1 MRLRI
6 LDLLNK
12 PLVLFFL
19 FLYAACGFSQQR
31 FTLSGYIK
39 DASDGEALI
48 GATVYAKEIKKG
60 TTTNTYGFYSL
71 TVEKGNYTITINYM
85 GYESYSKTI
94 DFTKNQT
101 LDIEMKPITIQMQD
115 AVISAQ
121 RGNENVSATHMGT
134 TAVPVEAIKKMPAFF
149 GEADLIKTIQLL
161 PGIQSAGEGS
171 TGYHVRGGGLDQN
184 LVLLDNA
191 VIYNLGHLFGFF
203 SVFNADAIRSV
214 EMIKGGMPANFGGRL
229 ASVLNVT
236 MKEGNMKRYEVDG
249 GVGIVFARINV
260 QGPIVKN
267 KASFLVTARRTY
279 IDALIQPFLD
289 SSNPMKGLKFYFYDL
304 NGKVN
309 WKVNDKHR
317 IFLSGYYGT
326 DVYGFNGE
334 DINLNTRFYWGN
346 VAGSFRWNYNI
357 NSKLFLNTSAMISDF
372 AFNTEITSDAY
383 RLGMKSGIRDYTFHS
398 ELTYL
403 PVAGNILKTGVNYTF
418 HHLTPSNY
426 EAEMGSELNIPLPM
440 VLNAHEAAIFIN
452 DEMDLSDEIRLNV
465 GLRASYFQHTGPYI
479 QYFPDNFGRIIDS
492 VTHKLGGNIK
502 NYQGLEPRISLRFA
516 IDKDLSIKASYTYNF
531 QYLHQVALSSISLP
545 TDEWILSS
553 TDIKPQQGNQYSIG
567 FYKNMNKN
575 MYELSVE
582 AYYKDMK
589 NLTEYRE
596 GYSPFTAALQTLDRQ
611 YTQGIGYSYGLEF
624 LINKTLGKLTGW
636 LGYSL
641 SWSMRQFPELNGGQP
656 FYAKNDRR
664 HDVSVTLSYDIL
676 PNLNTSVVWVYATG
690 NTMTV
695 PIGFYFVGYNIVTQ
709 YSSKNAYRVPPY
721 HRLDLSL
728 NWTIHRSERFEHGL
742 NFSVYNVYNRRN
754 PFLIS
759 IGSSLNADKMQI
771 QNTAYQMSLFPILP
785 SISWN
790 FKFR

>member
-1 MRLRI
+1 MHRLFFSLI
-6 LDLLNK
+6 
-12 PLVLFFL
+12 FL
-19 FLYAACGFSQQR
+19 FLFAVSGLSQQK

-48 GATVYAKEIKKG
+48 GATVYAREIKKG
-60 TTTNTYGFYSL
+60 TVTNTYGFYSL
-71 TVEKGNYTITINYM
+71 TVEKGTYTVEINYV
-85 GYESYSKTI
+85 GYEPYSKTI
-94 DFTKNQT
+94 EFTKNQT
-101 LDIEMKPITIQMQD
+101 LDIELKSIVYQMQG
-115 AVISAQ
+115 AVISAS
-121 RGNENVSATHMGT
+121 RSDENVSATNMGT
-134 TAVPVEAIKKMPAFF
+134 TVVPVESIKKMPAFF
-149 GEADLIKTIQLL
+149 GEVDLIKTIQLL

-171 TGYHVRGGGLDQN
+171 TGYYVRGGGLDQN

-191 VIYNLGHLFGFF
+191 IIYNLGHLFGFF

-214 EMIKGGMPANFGGRL
+214 EMIKGGMPANYGGRL

-249 GVGIVFARINV
+249 GIGIVFARINV
-260 QGPIVKN
+260 QGPIVKD
-267 KASFLVTARRTY
+267 KASFLFTARRTY
-279 IDALIQPFLD
+279 IDALVQPFLD
-289 SSNPMKGLKFYFYDL
+289 SSNPMKGVKFYFYDL

-309 WKVNDKHR
+309 WKINDKHR

-326 DVYGFNGE
+326 DIYGFKGE
-334 DINLNTRFYWGN
+334 DVAMNARFYWGN
-346 VAGSFRWNYNI
+346 TAGSFRWNYTM

-372 AFNTEITSDAY
+372 TFNTEMATDAY
-383 RLGMKSGIRDYTFHS
+383 KLGMKSGIRDYTFNS

-403 PVAGNILKTGVNYTF
+403 PVAGNILKTGINYTF

-426 EAEMGSELNIPLPM
+426 EAEMGSELNIPTPLI
-440 VLNAHEAAIFIN
+440 LNAHELAVFVN
-452 DEMDLSDEIRLNV
+452 DEIDLSDEIRLNI
-465 GLRASYFQHTGPYI
+465 GLRASYFQHTGPYTAYI
-479 QYFPDNFGRIIDS
+479 PDNVGRIADSIDY
-492 VTHKLGGNIK
+492 KLGDKIK
-502 NYQGLEPRISLRFA
+502 AYQGLEPRIALRFA
-516 IDKDLSIKASYTYNF
+516 IDKDLSIKMSYTYNY

-553 TDIKPQQGNQYSIG
+553 SDIKPQQGSQFSIG
-567 FYKNMNKN
+567 FYKNMKKN

-582 AYYKDMK
+582 TYYKDMK

-596 GYSPFTAALQTLDRQ
+596 GYSPFTIAMQTLDRQ
-611 YTQGIGYSYGLEF
+611 FTQGEGYAYGLEF
-624 LINKTLGKLTGW
+624 LLNKTMGNLTGW
-636 LGYSL
+636 IGYSL
-641 SWSMRQFPELNGGQP
+641 SWSKRQFAELNGGKE

-664 HDVSVTLSYDIL
+664 HDVSISLSYDIL
-676 PNLNTSVVWVYATG
+676 PNLTTSIVWVYATG

-695 PIGFYFVGYNIVTQ
+695 PIGFYFIDYSLVTE

-721 HRLDLSL
+721 HRMDISV
-728 NWTIHRSERFEHGL
+728 NWIIRKTERFEHGL

-754 PFLIS
+754 PFFIS
-759 IGSSLNADKMQI
+759 IGSSMNTDKMEI

>member
-1 MRLRI
+1 MYRLYI
-6 LDLLNK
+6 S
-12 PLVLFFL
+12 LVFVFV
-19 FLYAACGFSQQR
+19 FADYGFSQQK

-39 DASDGEALI
+39 DASNGEALM

-71 TVEKGNYTITINYM
+71 TVEKGTYTVEVNFI
-85 GYESYSKTI
+85 GYELHKQTVQL
-94 DFTKNQT
+94 TKNQT
-101 LDIEMKPITIQMQD
+101 LNIEMKPVSIQVEGT
-115 AVISAQ
+115 VISAS
-121 RGNENVSATHMGT
+121 RNDDNVNTTNMGT
-134 TAVPVEAIKKMPAFF
+134 TVVPVETIKKMPAFF
-149 GEADLIKTIQLL
+149 GEVDLIKTIQLL

-171 TGYHVRGGGLDQN
+171 TGYYVRGGGLDQN

-203 SVFNADAIRSV
+203 SIFNADAIRSV
-214 EMIKGGMPANFGGRL
+214 EMIKGGMPANYGGRL

-236 MKEGNMKRYEVDG
+236 MKEGNMKKYEVDG

-260 QGPIVKN
+260 QGPIVKD
-267 KASFLVTARRTY
+267 KASFLFTARRTY
-279 IDALIQPFLD
+279 IDALVQPFLD

-304 NGKVN
+304 NGKMN
-309 WKVNDKHR
+309 WKINDKHR

-326 DVYGFNGE
+326 DIYGFKGD
-334 DINLNTRFYWGN
+334 DIAMDARFYWGN
-346 VAGSFRWNYNI
+346 GAGSFRWNYNI

-372 AFNTEITSDAY
+372 YFNTDIASGDMY
-383 RLGMKSGIRDYTFHS
+383 KLGMKSGIRDYSFNT
-398 ELTYL
+398 ELTYM
-403 PVAGNILKTGVNYTF
+403 PVAGNILKTGIDYTF
-418 HHLTPSNY
+418 HHLTPGNY
-426 EAEMGSELNIPLPM
+426 EIQMGSDFNIPLPF
-440 VLNAHEAAIFIN
+440 VLNAHEFAAFVN
-452 DEMDLSDEIRLNV
+452 DEIDLSDEIRLNV
-465 GLRASYFQHTGPYI
+465 GLRYSYYEHTGPYTS
-479 QYFPDNFGRIIDS
+479 YTPDNIGRIVDS
-492 VTHKLGGNIK
+492 TVYKLGDK
-502 NYQGLEPRISLRFA
+502 VKSYQGLEPRVSLRFA
-516 IDKDLSIKASYTYNF
+516 VDKDLSIKASYTYNY

-553 TDIKPQQGNQYSIG
+553 TDIKPQQGSQYSIG
-567 FYKNMNKN
+567 FYKNMKSN

-596 GYSPFTAALQTLDRQ
+596 GYSPFTIIMQTLDRQ
-611 YTQGIGYSYGLEF
+611 YTQGEGYSYGLEF
-624 LINKTLGKLTGW
+624 LLNKTMGKLTGW

-641 SWSMRQFPELNGGQP
+641 AWSKRQFAELNGGKE

-664 HDVSVTLSYDIL
+664 HDVSISLSYDIL
-676 PNLNTSVVWVYATG
+676 PNLTTSIVWVYATG

-695 PIGFYFVGYNIVTQ
+695 PIGFYFIDYQMITE

-721 HRLDLSL
+721 HRMDISV
-728 NWTIHRSERFEHGL
+728 NWIIRKTERSEHGL

-754 PFLIS
+754 PFFIS
-759 IGSSLNADKMQI
+759 IGSSMNTDKMEI